1 VRLTMFPTNTL
12 SAAIAAAGLLTLGAA
27 AFAQQS
33 SEIQEVTVTAQKRA
47 QASSKVPVAL
57 SVVDGDDLK
66 SKGVATLA
74 NITDLVPNVQIGMGS
89 NNGMEITI
97 RGIGNADNTERGDP
111 QAAFHIDGIYIGRP
125 QAAGATFFDI
135 ERVEVLRGPQG
146 TLYGRNA
153 NAGAI
158 NVISRKPG
166 NKFEGAVSAEVGNW
180 GATKLEGMVNVPVT
194 ETFAL
199 RAVVSKQKHDG
210 YADTA
215 NATTGYARDRDDQD
229 NTSGRIQGLLRLSP
243 TASLRVGIDASS
255 DKGAGS
261 AMYDITGGVLP
272 SSRVLNTQVEGKLS
286 NKGSGLFSELKLG
299 LGAVDLVYLYGHRS
313 GTRDEVNSL
322 GAAPGLYGFFSGS
335 QKQDSHELRLSSSDA
350 GALQWVLGAYTFKE
364 VGRHLDFDV
373 MLPAAFGGGR
383 AIHFVQDPAIS
394 KSTAFFG
401 QTTYA
406 LSPAFRATLG
416 LRSTSD
422 QKSREGQTR
431 VGPADTPIGAVG
443 NSAAGKWTSSTYRV
457 GAEYDLSPAQMVYAG
472 VSTGYKAGG
481 FNDGNG
487 VVGDPNYNP
496 NLYYQPETITSYEGG
511 VKGRFFN
518 NKVQLGASVFFYDYA
533 DLQKS
538 AAINNSLVT
547 VNAGK
552 ATVKGVELEGRAAI
566 GAAGRVNFAL
576 GLLSARYKQYTSPS
590 GQSLAGQA
598 LDRAPDAT
606 LTLGYTHNWDFSS
619 GARLTAYA
627 GMRYSTSYVLSDT
640 GTATQAPVFYTQP
653 SFTRSDL
660 TLTYSSADDRWSMQ
674 AFAKNLE
681 NNGQLASLFTNGG
694 SSYATLTEPRTMG
707 VRASFKF

>member
-1 VRLTMFPTNTL
+1 MFPINTL
-12 SAAIAAAGLLTLGAA
+12 SAAIAAAGLLTVAA
-27 AFAQQS
+27 PAIAQQS
-33 SEIQEVTVTAQKRA
+33 TELPEVTVTAQKRL
-47 QASSKVPVAL
+47 QSSSKVPVAL

-66 SKGVATLA
+66 SKGVATIA

-125 QAAGATFFDI
+125 QGAGATFFDI

-158 NVISRKPG
+158 NVISRKPS
-166 NKFEGAVSAEVGNW
+166 NKFEGTVSAEIGTW
-180 GATKLEGMVNVPVT
+180 GATKLEGMVNVPVS
-194 ETFAL
+194 ESFAL

-215 NATTGYARDRDDQD
+215 NATTGFSRDRDDQD
-229 NTSGRIQGLLRLSP
+229 NTSVRVQGLLRFSP
-243 TASLRVGIDASS
+243 TASLRVGVDASN

-261 AMYDITGGVLP
+261 AAYDITGGVLP
-272 SSRVLNTQVEGKLS
+272 SSRTLNTQIQGKLN
-286 NKGSGLFSELKLG
+286 NKNSGVFSELKFG
-299 LGAVDLVYLYGHRS
+299 LGAVDVVYLYGHRS
-313 GTRDEVNSL
+313 GTRDEENSL
-322 GAAPGLYGFFSGS
+322 GAAPNLYGIYSSS
-335 QKQDSHELRLSSSDA
+335 QKQDSHEVRVSSAEA

-364 VGRHLDFDV
+364 VGRNLDFDV

-394 KSTAFFG
+394 KSSALFG
-401 QTTYA
+401 QATYA
-406 LSPAFRATLG
+406 LSPEFRATLG

-457 GAEYDLSPAQMVYAG
+457 GAEYDLSPTQMVYAG
-472 VSTGYKAGG
+472 ISTGYKAGG
-481 FNDGNG
+481 FNDGNS

-496 NLYYQPETITSYEGG
+496 SLYYKPETITSYEGG
-511 VKGRFFN
+511 IKGRFFE
-518 NKVQLGASVFFYDYA
+518 NKVQLGASAFYYDYA

-538 AAINNSLVT
+538 AAVNNSLVT
-547 VNAGK
+547 LNAGK
-552 ATVKGVELEGRAAI
+552 ASVKGVEVEGRAAVS
-566 GAAGRVNFAL
+566 AAGRVNFAI
-576 GLLSARYKQYTSPS
+576 GLLSAKYKQYTSPS
-590 GQSLAGQA
+590 GQNLSGQP
-598 LDRAPDAT
+598 LDRAPKAT
-606 LTLGYTHNWDFSS
+606 VTLGYTHSWDLAS
-619 GARLTAYA
+619 GASLSAYA

-640 GTATQAPVFYTQP
+640 GTPVQAPIFYTQP

-660 TLTYSSADDRWSMQ
+660 TVTYSSADDRWSAQ
-674 AFAKNLE
+674 AFVKNLE
-681 NNGQLASLFTNGG
+681 NKGQLTGLFTNGG
-694 SSYATLTEPRTMG
+694 SSYANLSEPRTVG
-707 VRASFKF
+707 VRASVKF

>member
-1 VRLTMFPTNTL
+1 MFPTNTL
-12 SAAIAAAGLLTLGAA
+12 SAAIAAAGLLTLAVPTL
-27 AFAQQS
+27 AQQS
-33 SEIQEVTVTAQKRA
+33 TEIQEITVTAQKRL
-47 QASSKVPVAL
+47 QSSSKVPVAL
-57 SVVDGDDLK
+57 SVIDGDDLK
-66 SKGVATLA
+66 SKGVANIA

-158 NVISRKPG
+158 NVISRQPS
-166 NKFEGAVSAEVGNW
+166 NRFEGAVSAEVGTW
-180 GATKLEGMVNVPVT
+180 HASKLEGMVNVPVG
-194 ETFAL
+194 ENFAL
-199 RAVVSKQKHDG
+199 RAVVSRQKHDG
-210 YADTA
+210 YSDTA
-215 NATTGYARDRDDQD
+215 NATTGFSRDRDDQD
-229 NTSGRIQGLLRLSP
+229 NTSGRVQGLLRVSK
-243 TASLRVGIDASS
+243 TASLRVGIDASQ

-261 AMYDITGGVLP
+261 AAFDITSGVLP
-272 SSRVLNTQVEGKLS
+272 SSSTLNTQVQGKLN
-286 NKGSGLFSELKLG
+286 NKNSGMFAELKLG

-313 GTRDEVNSL
+313 GTRDEINSL
-322 GAAPGLYGFFSGS
+322 GAAPNLYGIFSGS
-335 QKQDSHELRLSSSDA
+335 QKQDSHEVRLSSADA
-350 GALQWVLGAYTFKE
+350 GALQWVLGAYAFKE

-394 KSTAFFG
+394 KSTAVFG

-406 LSPAFRATLG
+406 LSPGFRATLG

-422 QKSREGQTR
+422 EKSREGQTR
-431 VGPADTPIGAVG
+431 VGPADTPIGVVG

-457 GAEYDLSPAQMVYAG
+457 GGEYDLSPTQMAYAG
-472 VSTGYKAGG
+472 ISTGYKAGG

-496 NLYYQPETITSYEGG
+496 SLYYKPETITSYEGG
-511 VKGRFFN
+511 VKGRFFD

-538 AAINNSLVT
+538 AAVSNSLVT

-552 ATVKGVELEGRAAI
+552 ASVKGLELEGRAAV

-576 GLLSARYKQYTSPS
+576 GVLSAKYKQYTAPG
-590 GQSLAGQA
+590 GQSLAGKS

-606 LTLGYTHNWDFSS
+606 LTLGYTHNWDLST

-627 GMRYSTSYVLSDT
+627 GARFSTSYVLSDT
-640 GTATQAPVFYTQP
+640 GTPAQAPIFYTQP

-660 TLTYSSADDRWSMQ
+660 TLTYSSADDRWSLQ
-674 AFAKNLE
+674 AFVKNLE
-681 NNGQLASLFTNGG
+681 DKRQLASLFTNGG
-694 SSYATLTEPRTMG
+694 SSYVNLTDPRTAG
-707 VRASFKF
+707 IRASFKL